1 MMFTWSL
8 TLTAFIMIFIDV
20 DGWSNEELPHA
31 VLGTITTVICFFHP
45 ILATFRPTLG
55 SPKRKYFNM
64 GHAYG
69 GGLAQILSRKNQKL
83 IVTYFQTN
91 KNYIRILLVVTIFL
105 AVNMPK
111 AELPPWLFFVLA
123 SFVISLIGVHG
134 YFTVIK
140 KVIEMKIGF

>member
-1 MMFTWSL
+1 
-8 TLTAFIMIFIDV
+8 
-20 DGWSNEELPHA
+20 
-31 VLGTITTVICFFHP
+31 
-45 ILATFRPTLG
+45 
-55 SPKRKYFNM
+55 M

-69 GGLAQILSRKNQKL
+69 GGLAQILSRKNQ
-83 IVTYFQTN
+83 IFTYFQTN
-91 KNYIRILLVVTIFL
+91 KNYLHILLVVTIFL